1 MMEMMVIMRRS
12 SRRTKWINGWMD
24 DQWIA
29 GGWVNGWMN
38 E

>member
-1 MMEMMVIMRRS
+1 MEMMVIMRR

-24 DQWIA
+24 DQWTA